1 MKYGF
6 QDVAERINLSRFII
20 RRFQDPAIE
29 NLTTA
34 ERLTLAFEELGPT
47 YVKLGQLLAT
57 RPDLVPP
64 SFSAEFKRLQDRVTP
79 FSFAEARAVLNEQYG
94 DYLEVF
100 STFSETPLASA
111 SIAQVYIATLKS
123 GEPVVVKVQR
133 PGIQKQIGEDLQ
145 ILYWLADLIEK
156 NVEEARIFS
165 PKVVVEEL
173 FKTISLETNFIVEA
187 NNIKRFQRNFAED
200 LRVKIP
206 EVYLD
211 YVGEK
216 VLVMEKLNGKP
227 LSQMKEADFQ
237 GLDRHELV
245 KNGVQVYFDMVFKH
259 GLFHGD
265 LHSGNL
271 FIMPD
276 GRLGLIDFGV
286 VGRLSERA
294 QRGVAAMFVSLAQED
309 YDQLALEYVD
319 LAPFS
324 EQTNIED
331 FARDLRSLIAP
342 YFGLTMKNVN
352 QGKILMDSSAI
363 AAKHKVRLPPDLILF
378 FKSVVTIE
386 GMGHQIIED
395 FDLLPYVT
403 EFAKDLI
410 QVYMNPK
417 KIFEGAYSFGRES
430 ATLIIDAPRQIKQ
443 LLRKFNNP
451 DLALKFDFK
460 NFDQFRRTI
469 ESSFNTIYLGLLS
482 ASLVIAGSIIQVF
495 NKAEVA
501 MPVTTWVFYGLA
513 LLLSLT
519 AFFRYILRSW
529 R

>member
-1 MKYGF
+1 
-6 QDVAERINLSRFII
+6 
-20 RRFQDPAIE
+20 
-29 NLTTA
+29 
-34 ERLTLAFEELGPT
+34 
-47 YVKLGQLLAT
+47 
-57 RPDLVPP
+57 
-64 SFSAEFKRLQDRVTP
+64 
-79 FSFAEARAVLNEQYG
+79 
-94 DYLEVF
+94 
-100 STFSETPLASA
+100 
-111 SIAQVYIATLKS
+111 
-123 GEPVVVKVQR
+123 
-133 PGIQKQIGEDLQ
+133 
-145 ILYWLADLIEK
+145 
-156 NVEEARIFS
+156 
-165 PKVVVEEL
+165 
-173 FKTISLETNFIVEA
+173 
-187 NNIKRFQRNFAED
+187 
-200 LRVKIP
+200 
-206 EVYLD
+206 
-211 YVGEK
+211 
-216 VLVMEKLNGKP
+216 
-227 LSQMKEADFQ
+227 MKEADFQ

>member
-216 VLVMEKLNGKP
+216 
-227 LSQMKEADFQ
+227 
-237 GLDRHELV
+237 
-245 KNGVQVYFDMVFKH
+245 
-259 GLFHGD
+259 
-265 LHSGNL
+265 
-271 FIMPD
+271 
-276 GRLGLIDFGV
+276 
-286 VGRLSERA
+286 
-294 QRGVAAMFVSLAQED
+294 
-309 YDQLALEYVD
+309 
-319 LAPFS
+319 
-324 EQTNIED
+324 
-331 FARDLRSLIAP
+331 
-342 YFGLTMKNVN
+342 
-352 QGKILMDSSAI
+352 
-363 AAKHKVRLPPDLILF
+363 
-378 FKSVVTIE
+378 
-386 GMGHQIIED
+386 
-395 FDLLPYVT
+395 
-403 EFAKDLI
+403 
-410 QVYMNPK
+410 
-417 KIFEGAYSFGRES
+417 SFGHGK
-430 ATLIIDAPRQIKQ
+430 AQWQTLKPNERGGFPR
-443 LLRKFNNP
+443 P
-451 DLALKFDFK
+451 
-460 NFDQFRRTI
+460 
-469 ESSFNTIYLGLLS
+469 
-482 ASLVIAGSIIQVF
+482 
-495 NKAEVA
+495 
-501 MPVTTWVFYGLA
+501 
-513 LLLSLT
+513 
-519 AFFRYILRSW
+519 RSP
-529 R
+529 